1 MCFWI
6 NQCEPQQYYRVNIE
20 PSNISSFNGF
30 QRELTW
36 KPNRFHGKKSCFLLQ
51 TTTNPHVFLLFKA
64 QEWCKDEKRL
74 ALRGNASVA
83 RVHTSSPSPHG
94 ETSKAR
100 CVCIRVYPVY
110 QKCASINICWS
121 IYWILLNVIEYYYV
135 YKKCT
140 PILNII
146 EYCQP
151 YLQTYVCVCTSDF
164 FWIDSHLEDDLKPRS
179 VYLGS
184 QRAQLFPQDAFRP
197 PCHASPKQVSKDPKR
212 WGGGTIEMGRHG
224 PFGDLKLTQP
234 GYGD

>member
-151 YLQTYVCVCTSDF
+151 YLQTYVCVCVLQIFSELTHTLRMTWNQD
-164 FWIDSHLEDDLKPRS
+164 LCTLDLKEPNCSR
-179 VYLGS
+179 
-184 QRAQLFPQDAFRP
+184 RMRF
-197 PCHASPKQVSKDPKR
+197 
-212 WGGGTIEMGRHG
+212 GRHAMLRQSRCPKIQRDG
-224 PFGDLKLTQP
+224 EVGQ
-234 GYGD
+234 